1 MFCSLHTL
9 RWTNIAFA
17 KIIMLMLIGKNIEV
31 NRQFSIADCE
41 FSAAMEGIESPVSFN
56 PNPVASTIQ
65 RWIVD
70 TIQWMVATSISW

>member
-31 NRQFSIADCE
+31 NRQCSIADCE
-41 FSAAMEGIESPVSFN
+41 FSAAMEGI
-56 PNPVASTIQ
+56 
-65 RWIVD
+65 
-70 TIQWMVATSISW
+70 